1 MADTYFATEIQTTS
15 LQDTELNAALEHAC
29 WMLEEED
36 VAGQKWCDDNGYDG
50 YTSYASLDDLPT
62 RSPSFAELAEKLQHG
77 ANAFAAARYWDLQNQ
92 SLKLDSLWVNILGG
106 GGIHSGHIHPNSII
120 SGTYYVR
127 VPPLSGRLKLEDP
140 RLSRMMGAPPIL
152 ADAPAEHRRFVYITP
167 KETDALFWE
176 SWLRHEVV
184 AGQTEEARIS
194 ISYNFSLS

>member
-1 MADTYFATEIQTTS
+1 MADAYFATEIQTIS
-15 LQDTELNAALEHAC
+15 LQDKELNAALEHAC

-36 VAGQKWCDDNGYDG
+36 IAGQKWCDENGYDG

-62 RSPSFAELAEKLQHG
+62 RFPSFAELAEKLQTG
-77 ANAFAAARYWDLQNQ
+77 ANSFAAARYWDLQGQ
-92 SLKLDSLWVNILGG
+92 ALKLDSLWVNILGHG
-106 GGIHSGHIHPNSII
+106 GAHSGHIHPNSII

-152 ADAPAEHRRFVYITP
+152 ADAPEAHRRFVYITP
-167 KETDALFWE
+167 KQTDALFWE